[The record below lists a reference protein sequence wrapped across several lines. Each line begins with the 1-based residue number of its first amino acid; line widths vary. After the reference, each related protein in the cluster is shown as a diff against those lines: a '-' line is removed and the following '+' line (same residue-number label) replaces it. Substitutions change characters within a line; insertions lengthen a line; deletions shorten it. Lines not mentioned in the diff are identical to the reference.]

1 MNSKK
6 YTKYVII
13 ILAVI
18 FLISAA
24 LLLLELWEKH
34 RSEFPELSEKSD
46 VIEYNG
52 QKYSPKKDV
61 ETFLVMGLDKFQGS
75 STADSHES
83 GIQADFLMLFVID
96 NEAKKCTALH
106 INRDTMVN
114 INKVAIGGVK
124 VDSFT
129 KQIALAYNYV
139 ADDNEKV
146 KCRNV
151 KDSAESLLNGV
162 KIDHYLSLTMDSVA
176 ILNDLV
182 GGVEVTVLDDFTGID
197 DFLVKDKKVTL
208 MGEHALC
215 YIRTRYGLE
224 DSTNSTRMARQQQY
238 INALYSKVNTLSEAD
253 DEFFMNLIDKID
265 EYIVYDSSDQ
275 KMVKLAEK
283 FNDYEFLG
291 VRELDGETI
300 KGDEFLEFYPKE
312 DSILDFVIDSFY
324 VSKKNDNG

>member
-13 ILAVI
+13 IFAVI

-34 RSEFPELSEKSD
+34 RSDFPELSEKSD

-52 QKYSPKKDV
+52 QKYSPKKGV
-61 ETFLVMGLDKFQGS
+61 ETFLVIGLDKFQGS

-151 KDSAESLLNGV
+151 KDSVESLLNGV

-182 GGVEVTVLDDFTGID
+182 GGVEVTVLDDFSSID
-197 DFLVKDKKVTL
+197 NSLVK
-208 MGEHALC
+208 GENIVLNGQQALC
-215 YIRTRYGLE
+215 YIRSRYGLE
-224 DSTNSTRMARQQQY
+224 NSENIARMARQRQY
-238 INALYSKVNTLSEAD
+238 VNALYSKAVSC
-253 DEFFMNLIDKID
+253 ID
-265 EYIVYDSSDQ
+265 EDKDAVIKWVDAMDEYLVYDSSDYEM
-275 KMVKLAEK
+275 KELAKKLSG
-283 FNDYEFLG
+283 YEFSG
-291 VRELDGETI
+291 IREIEGETNN
-300 KGDEFLEFYPKE
+300 GEEFVEFYPE
-312 DSILDFVIDSFY
+312 SDFITKTVTELFY
-324 VSKKNDNG
+324 TPIEE

>member
-13 ILAVI
+13 IFAVI

-34 RSEFPELSEKSD
+34 RSDFPELSEKSD

-151 KDSAESLLNGV
+151 KDSVESLLNGV

-182 GGVEVTVLDDFTGID
+182 GGVEVTVLDDFSSID
-197 DFLVKDKKVTL
+197 NSLVK
-208 MGEHALC
+208 GENIVLNGQQALC
-215 YIRTRYGLE
+215 YIRSRYGLE
-224 DSTNSTRMARQQQY
+224 NSENIARMARQRQY
-238 INALYSKVNTLSEAD
+238 VNALYSKAVSC
-253 DEFFMNLIDKID
+253 ID
-265 EYIVYDSSDQ
+265 EDKDAVIKWVDAMDEYLVYDSSDYEM
-275 KMVKLAEK
+275 KELAKKLSE
-283 FNDYEFLG
+283 YEFSG
-291 VRELDGETI
+291 IREIEGEV
-300 KGDEFLEFYPKE
+300 KNGEEFVEFYPA
-312 DSILDFVIDSFY
+312 SDFIMKTVAELFY
-324 VSKKNDNG
+324 TPIEE